1 MSLVDSI
8 CVVNSCSA
16 DLSMSIFI
24 DQRWGKVRKQSKK
37 ATKLTNIT

>member
-16 DLSMSIFI
+16 DSTYVNFYRSEVGE
-24 DQRWGKVRKQSKK
+24 DKE
-37 ATKLTNIT
+37 TK